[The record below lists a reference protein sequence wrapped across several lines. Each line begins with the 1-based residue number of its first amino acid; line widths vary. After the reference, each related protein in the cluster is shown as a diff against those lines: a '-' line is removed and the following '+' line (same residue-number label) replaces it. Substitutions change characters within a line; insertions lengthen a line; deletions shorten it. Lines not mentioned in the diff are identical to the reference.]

1 MARERTRG
9 LTGWPRIAEHGDGG
23 VRRGQHLGDGVRALL
38 VGPVREHGG
47 LRAGHALFI
56 PARIDGDPFPA
67 PAWAGP
73 MRWMGT
79 SQRQCGPVLPLR
91 AHASSWQVSELVRRH
106 FFARIRE
113 GREPE
118 RRGARAAAAS
128 RPHRAS
134 ARFVLRRAARWR
146 TSARRSSLPF
156 ISRLVMR
163 SIPPQGIREKT
174 NARGGRSS
182 IISEYVRRSTRAV

>member
-1 MARERTRG
+1 MGCGRFLSVQYARTTGFGRDMPYLPISCARFVLAGVRTR
-9 LTGWPRIAEHGDGG
+9 AEP
-23 VRRGQHLGDGVRALL
+23 LLL
-38 VGPVREHGG
+38 VR
-47 LRAGHALFI
+47 
-56 PARIDGDPFPA
+56 
-67 PAWAGP
+67 
-73 MRWMGT
+73 
-79 SQRQCGPVLPLR
+79 S
-91 AHASSWQVSELVRRH
+91 H

-146 TSARRSSLPF
+146 ASARRPSLPF

-163 SIPPQGIREKT
+163 SIPPRASEKKRMPEGEGGPSSLSMYD
-174 NARGGRSS
+174 ARQ
-182 IISEYVRRSTRAV
+182 